1 MWMRALF
8 ILVSNILKCRSIA
21 MDHGICSRCHRK
33 GPFRFKTD
41 LVQVCL
47 ASAIALVIA
56 ISVAQVGTS
65 PS

>member
-1 MWMRALF
+1 MPIDCHGPWDLF
-8 ILVSNILKCRSIA
+8 PV
-21 MDHGICSRCHRK
+21 
-33 GPFRFKTD
+33 FRLKTD